1 MPTYAVWIL
10 LHGIRRKVRRNLM
23 KKKWKSLK
31 PLTAVFCAAA
41 LTLGLA
47 ACSGGN
53 TSADTGSA
61 SDTESASSA
70 GQEAAGSGSA
80 SGRTDLN
87 LRISDAFSTVDPHN
101 LSLNSDIML
110 SRQVYEP
117 LYWINDE
124 GEEIP
129 MLATEYSVSE
139 DGLTW
144 TFQLREGVTF
154 QNGDPL
160 TAQDVVYSYE
170 RCFDNAYMQEK
181 VEAIDSVTA
190 PDDSTVEMHL
200 KYQFSPLMEKIAAI
214 GIVSQSFAEANMDD
228 QGLLGFNACGTGAY
242 SVKEAI
248 PDVSITLEAYSGY
261 WGGEAPIKT
270 LNFEQIT
277 DETTAV
283 TAFEAGEIDVMSIPS
298 ANWTQ
303 ISESGQYNTDSRPSN
318 HVVYLIFNTEAAPF
332 DNRELRQAIAYAINR
347 EDIIAVA
354 ADGLADPATS
364 LATSY
369 MLGYT
374 EDHMTYEYDP
384 EKAKELLAEAG
395 YPDGLDIG
403 SMKTMSGSYFEKVM
417 QVVQSQLA
425 EIGITSTIEGMDG
438 NSLVEDCITGNFT
451 LADMGQNLSLD
462 YDFLKTY
469 FNEEYINGLNMARV
483 SDSQIQELFEQGAS
497 TTNKEERLA
506 IYQEIEDLTQ
516 ELCAYVPL
524 YNLQTTT
531 AWNKDLNYTPS
542 VTGVLY
548 KDCSW
553 N

>member
-87 LRISDAFSTVDPHN
+87 LRIGDAFSTVDPHN

-110 SRQVYEP
+110 SRQIYEP

-129 MLATEYSVSE
+129 MLATEYSISE

-298 ANWTQ
+298 ANWAQ

-497 TTNKEERLA
+497 TTDKEERLA

>member
-41 LTLGLA
+41 LMLGLA

-497 TTNKEERLA
+497 TTDKEELLA

>member
-87 LRISDAFSTVDPHN
+87 LRIGDAFSTVDPHN
-101 LSLNSDIML
+101 LSLNADMML
-110 SRQVYEP
+110 SRQIYEP

-298 ANWTQ
+298 ANWAQ

-332 DNRELRQAIAYAINR
+332 DNKELRQAIAYAINR

-374 EDHMTYEYDP
+374 EDHITYEYDP

-497 TTNKEERLA
+497 TTDKEERLA

>member
-41 LTLGLA
+41 LMLGLA

-70 GQEAAGSGSA
+70 GQEAAGSDSA

-110 SRQVYEP
+110 SRQIYEP

-129 MLATEYSVSE
+129 MLATEYSISE

-298 ANWTQ
+298 ANWAQ

-497 TTNKEERLA
+497 TTDREERLA

>member
-41 LTLGLA
+41 LTLGLT

-298 ANWTQ
+298 ANWAQ

-403 SMKTMSGSYFEKVM
+403 STKTMSGSYFEKVM

-497 TTNKEERLA
+497 TTDKEERLA